1 VYTGLLAYETS
12 INELIESFLQKG
24 GKIDRYYLRDIN
36 RSKRTLVHLN
46 GWFSGQN
53 IRTAIMKAFNKE

>member
-1 VYTGLLAYETS
+1 MA
-12 INELIESFLQKG
+12 ILITDSSLTKLIDTFLQKG

-36 RSKRTLVHLN
+36 RGKRALVHLN

-53 IRTAIMKAFNKE
+53 VRAAIMKAFGKV

>member
-1 VYTGLLAYETS
+1 VVYETS
-12 INELIESFLQKG
+12 LNELIRSFIKKG

-36 RSKRTLVHLN
+36 RSRRTLVHLN

-53 IRTAIMKAFNKE
+53 VRTAIMKAFNRE